1 METTLAVLNDLE
13 RSGVVEKYAI
23 GGAFALLFYS
33 EPSLTYDVDVFVF
46 LPRQKD
52 SLLISLDPLYRSLE
66 SMGHVAD
73 KEHVM
78 IAGVPVQFIPAHNAL
93 TEDAVRDANEC
104 DYRGTPVRVFK
115 LEYLLAVMLDTN
127 RAKDKAR
134 ILQLLD
140 EATFDN
146 ALLRNIL
153 KKHGL
158 EKKWEALLETH
169 R

>member
-1 METTLAVLNDLE
+1 METALAVLNDLE

-46 LPRQKD
+46 LPKQKD
-52 SLLISLDPLYRSLE
+52 SLLISLDPLYRSLG
-66 SMGHVAD
+66 SSGYVAD
-73 KEHVM
+73 KEHVI
-78 IAGVPVQFIPAHNAL
+78 IAGVPVQFIPAHNPL
-93 TEDAVRDANEC
+93 TEDAVRDSDTL
-104 DYRGTPVRVFK
+104 DYKGTPVRVFK

-134 ILQLLD
+134 IVQLLD
-140 EATFDN
+140 EATFDTTQ
-146 ALLRNIL
+146 LQKIL
-153 KKHGL
+153 NKHGL